1 MLDEIDPE
9 AECRSRV
16 PQQGVRHRPDEGNRL
31 MQIDTDEV
39 LFSIKCFLAA
49 MLAFYIALRIG
60 LTRPYWAVTTSYIVA
75 QPLAG
80 AVLSKAVFR
89 LLGTGLGALAAVV
102 LVPSLVNEPIILS
115 VALALWLGIC
125 LYISLLD
132 RTPRAYIFLLAGYT
146 ASIIGFPSVNLPG
159 AIFDTAILRV
169 QEIVIGILCGSFIH
183 GVVFPRTV
191 TARLLQRIDTI
202 LADAER
208 WTREALGRSPRTTS
222 PQEQRRIAIDLG
234 ELDQLSVHLPFDTA
248 RLLPRVR
255 TVRALQDQLLQ
266 ILPLGSTVE
275 DRLTA
280 LHETGGV
287 PADIDALVE
296 EASDWFADG
305 VHRGDRDVTAAELIA
320 RLQTGSQPNA
330 EALCW
335 RDLLA
340 LNLRARLAD
349 LIAIHRD
356 AHDLR
361 DQLRSPSA
369 RAINPHVGDLL
380 SQAHGRALHRDR
392 GLALRAAAGTFACI
406 ALGCSFWIATAWAD
420 GAGAVLIAGVCCA
433 LFGNVDRPGPV
444 IFQFFIGSAIGL
456 AVAMGYAYAIVP
468 RVNSFGLFVAV
479 MAPPLLL
486 VGSLMARPKLTL
498 VALGALLG
506 FANTVGFN
514 ATYETD
520 FASFVNGA
528 IAQLTGTGFAVV
540 TVSLF
545 QTIGA
550 DSSVARL
557 FRAGWRDVARRAD
570 GRSTDETCW
579 SSRMLDRIGL
589 LLPRL
594 AARPV
599 RENPDGLLDALTDMR
614 TGIVAG
620 RLRRLSRTGEREP
633 IDAAL
638 DGIARHFRG
647 LDPSRPAPPPDN
659 LLMLIDQGVAAFAA
673 DLEPKRCREGL
684 VLLTSLR
691 RNLFPTAPGHRA
703 AA

>member
-1 MLDEIDPE
+1 VRIDADE
-9 AECRSRV
+9 A
-16 PQQGVRHRPDEGNRL
+16 
-31 MQIDTDEV
+31 

-49 MLAFYIALRIG
+49 MLAYYIALRIG

-89 LLGTGLGALAAVV
+89 LIGTGLGATAAVV
-102 LVPSLVNEPIILS
+102 LVPAFVNAPIILS
-115 VALALWLGIC
+115 IALALWLGLC

-132 RTPRAYIFLLAGYT
+132 RTPRAYVFLLAGYT
-146 ASIIGFPSVNLPG
+146 ASIIGFPSVGVPG
-159 AIFDTAILRV
+159 TVFDTAILRV
-169 QEIVIGILCGSFIH
+169 QEIVIGILCGSLIH

-191 TARLLQRIDTI
+191 TARLFARIDAI

-208 WTREALGRSPRTTS
+208 WTLEALGRSTRTTS
-222 PQEQRRIAIDLG
+222 PQEQRRIALDLA

-266 ILPLGSTVE
+266 ILPLGATVE
-275 DRLTA
+275 DRLIA
-280 LHETGGV
+280 LHDSGGI
-287 PADIDALVE
+287 PAEIDALID
-296 EASDWFADG
+296 EASAWIAG
-305 VHRGDRDVTAAELIA
+305 GAHRDDRDATAGDLIA
-320 RLQTGSQPNA
+320 RMHGAPLPEGEPLA
-330 EALCW
+330 W
-335 RDLLA
+335 HDLLA

-349 LIAIHRD
+349 LIVIHRD
-356 AHDLR
+356 ARALHA
-361 DQLRSPSA
+361 QLHSPSA
-369 RAINPHVGDLL
+369 RAISAHVGALL
-380 SQAHGRALHRDR
+380 ANTRGRALHRDR

-406 ALGCSFWIATAWAD
+406 ALGCAFWIGTAWPD

-444 IFQFFIGSAIGL
+444 IFQFLIGSAIGL
-456 AVAMGYAYAIVP
+456 AVSTVYAYAIVP
-468 RVNSFGLFVAV
+468 RVSSFELLAAV

-486 VGSLMARPKLTL
+486 VGSLMARPKITL
-498 VALGALLG
+498 IALGALLG

-514 ATYETD
+514 AAYEAN
-520 FASFVNGA
+520 FAAFANGA
-528 IAQLTGTGFAVV
+528 IAQLAGTGFAVV

-550 DSSVARL
+550 DNSIARL

-570 GRSTDETCW
+570 GRSTDETRW
-579 SSRMLDRIGL
+579 ASRMLDRVGL

-594 AARPV
+594 AARGP
-599 RENPDGLLDALTDMR
+599 REEGATPDTLLDALTDMR

-620 RLRRLSRTGEREP
+620 RLRQLGGADEGRP
-633 IDAAL
+633 AAPTL
-638 DGIARHFRG
+638 GAIARHFRH
-647 LDPSRPAPPPDN
+647 LDPARPAPPPDA
-659 LLMLIDQGVAAFAA
+659 LLGAIDGDVAAFDA
-673 DLEPKRCREGL
+673 DPEPARRREGL
-684 VLLTSLR
+684 ILMTSLR
-691 RNLFPTAPGHRA
+691 RNLFPHAPGYGA